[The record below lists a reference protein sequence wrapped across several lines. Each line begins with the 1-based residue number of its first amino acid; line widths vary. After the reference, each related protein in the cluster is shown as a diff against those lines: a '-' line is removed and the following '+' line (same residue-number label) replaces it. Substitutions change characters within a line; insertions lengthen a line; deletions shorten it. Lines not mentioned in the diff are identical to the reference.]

1 MSAKSLSNA
10 ALQYTLPGWLVDQTA
25 KVATGKRLSSAGTL
39 GLQGAEPNPAVDA
52 QKRLEEENRA
62 RLAREAADR
71 AEGKR
76 RAETTGQRAG
86 FGASGF
92 GGIFSGAGSSRS
104 RARGSLFG
112 N

>member
-1 MSAKSLSNA
+1 MSAKTLTNA
-10 ALQYTLPGWLVDQTA
+10 ALQYTPPGWLADQSA
-25 KVATGKRLSSAGTL
+25 KAVTGKRLSSAGTL
-39 GLQGAEPNPAVDA
+39 GLQGAETDPAVAA
-52 QKRLEEENRA
+52 QKKLEEENRA

-76 RAETTGQRAG
+76 RAETSGQRAG
-86 FGASGF
+86 FGASGL
-92 GGIFSGAGSSRS
+92 GGIFTGASRAAS